1 MIIVT
6 MRMNTCLEKR
16 EELLR
21 TVQETLKP
29 VRLAPGCTSFVCY
42 QDIEDANTFCFV
54 EEWETQADLD
64 NHVRSKTF
72 KTLLTAMSL
81 LDEPP
86 DIRINAILHRSGW
99 ETVEAARS
107 WR

>member
-6 MRMNTCLEKR
+6 MRMNVCLEKR

-21 TVQETLKP
+21 IVQKTLEP
-29 VRLAPGCTSFVCY
+29 VRLTPGCTSFRCY
-42 QDIEDANTFCFV
+42 RDVEDVNAFCFV

-64 NHVRSKTF
+64 NHIRSETF
-72 KTLLTAMSL
+72 KTLLQAMSL

-107 WR
+107 WK